1 MRLPQD
7 THLQLCIRLGD
18 YLVIFSFQLNCKC
31 LDDGQVCCF
40 LFVSFFII
48 VFPEPSASLA
58 GFPGSSVIKRILL
71 LMLETQEMPVQSL
84 SREDALEEGMATHSS
99 VLAWRVSWTD
109 EPGGLQSMGS

>member
-1 MRLPQD
+1 M
-7 THLQLCIRLGD
+7 TGKS
-18 YLVIFSFQLNCKC
+18 VF
-31 LDDGQVCCF
+31 F
-40 LFVSFFII
+40 LFVCFFII

-109 EPGGLQSMGS
+109 EPGRLQSMGS

>member
-1 MRLPQD
+1 M
-7 THLQLCIRLGD
+7 
-18 YLVIFSFQLNCKC
+18 VIFSFQLNCKC
-31 LDDGQVCCF
+31 LDDGQVCFFFFF
-40 LFVSFFII
+40 LII
-48 VFPEPSASLA
+48 VFPEPSASLS

-84 SREDALEEGMATHSS
+84 TREDTLEEGMATHSS

>member
-1 MRLPQD
+1 M
-7 THLQLCIRLGD
+7 
-18 YLVIFSFQLNCKC
+18 VIFSFQLNCKC
-31 LDDGQVCCF
+31 LDDGQVC
-40 LFVSFFII
+40 FVFFII
-48 VFPEPSASLA
+48 VFPEPSASLS

-84 SREDALEEGMATHSS
+84 TREDALEEGMATHSS